1 HPPEARHHLN
11 IAQRG
16 GRLQRNLEL
25 VNSVVYTLPAS
36 ALASLENDPD
46 VAYVSPARPVAA
58 TLDYAN
64 PAINAN
70 IARQYGWDGTGVTVA
85 VIDSGSMDSHPDVR
99 TNGQSRVVYAES
111 FNQTEGNDVFDRYGH
126 GTHVAAILGGDAA
139 QSTGSQ
145 YTRTFWGTAPKVRF
159 VNLKVLDQ
167 NGAGTDS
174 AVIAAIQQAIAL
186 KNTYNIKVV
195 DLSLGRPVM
204 ESYTLDPLCQA
215 VEQAWKAGI
224 VVVVAAGNEGRNN
237 SKATSGYGTIASPGN
252 DPYVITVGAMKDMK
266 TLSRGDDQM
275 ASYSSKGPTIFDQVV
290 KPDVVAP
297 GNKIIAALPTGLAL
311 TNTYPGNKV
320 ANSYYIKGGISQG
333 SDYYFELSGTSMATP
348 MVAGAAALLLQK
360 QPSLTPDQ
368 IKAILMKTAT
378 KNFPVSSVATD
389 PVTGKVYT
397 ISYDMFTVGA
407 GYLDVWAA
415 LNNSDTI
422 SATKKALSPAVVYNS
437 TLKKV
442 VLTNGTNVVW
452 GDTGMGLNVVWGD
465 QTLLS
470 NNVVWG

>member
-85 VIDSGSMDSHPDVR
+85 VIDSGIMDSHPDVR

-159 VNLKVLDQ
+159 VNLKVLDRH
-167 NGAGTDS
+167 GAGTDS
-174 AVIAAIQQAIAL
+174 MVIAAIQRAIAL
-186 KNTYNIKVV
+186 KNTYNIKIIN
-195 DLSLGRPVM
+195 LSLGRPVM
-204 ESYTLDPLCQA
+204 ESYKLDPLCQA

-237 SKATSGYGTIASPGN
+237 TQGTSGYGTITAPGN

-266 TLSRGDDQM
+266 TLPRGDDQM
-275 ASYSSKGPTIFDQVV
+275 ASYSSKGPTLFDHVA
-290 KPDVVAP
+290 KPDIVAP
-297 GNKIIAALPTGLAL
+297 GNRIVSALPAGLSL
-311 TNTYPGNKV
+311 TNTYPENRVPYTYYEAAGN
-320 ANSYYIKGGISQG
+320 AGTST
-333 SDYYFELSGTSMATP
+333 YYFVMSGTSMATP
-348 MVAGAAALLLQK
+348 MVSGVAALLLQK

-368 IKAILMKTAT
+368 VKARLMKTAS
-378 KNFPVSSVATD
+378 KSFPVSTTATD
-389 PVTGKVYT
+389 PVTGTAYT
-397 ISYDMFTVGA
+397 DYYDIF
-407 GYLDVWAA
+407 
-415 LNNSDTI
+415 
-422 SATKKALSPAVVYNS
+422 
-437 TLKKV
+437 
-442 VLTNGTNVVW
+442 
-452 GDTGMGLNVVWGD
+452 
-465 QTLLS
+465 
-470 NNVVWG
+470 